1 MSTDDAPQPFGVLGD
16 LLEYDCSLWRGVRSL
31 GKRLGELGIQTNLL
45 EGRECGNVSC
55 EVSRAGYILISWMFF
70 FVAFGCVSFFFVGCV
85 GGYWRRMLGAGWGL

>member
-55 EVSRAGYILISWMFF
+55 EVSRAGYILIFVDVFFCCIWVRRFF
-70 FVAFGCVSFFFVGCV
+70 FMGCV
-85 GGYWRRMLGAGWGL
+85 GGYWRRMLGAGRDL